1 MLPCADVVLSGSTY
15 QAGRRIMTYKS
26 APSALW
32 QFLQPFSLG
41 VWLLMFASAVVV
53 ALVLTLLE
61 TPWASQAPDA
71 GSAHAAH
78 ADIRPWQQLLCNY
91 WQRWV

>member
-1 MLPCADVVLSGSTY
+1 M
-15 QAGRRIMTYKS
+15 IYKS

-61 TPWASQAPDA
+61 APWASQAPHG
-71 GSAHAAH
+71 GSADAAH
-78 ADIRPWQQLLCNY
+78 ADSRPWQQLLRDY